1 MDWQAHTFIVSHK
14 SGSCLMTLRADWLP
28 ALAAFESAA
37 RHQNFAH
44 AAEELHLTASAVS
57 HHVRKLE
64 TRLGLSLFR
73 RHARGV
79 VLTAEGRQLADAA
92 SSALSD
98 VEGTLLG
105 LRAGR
110 DEEHRVRITSLHSL
124 VHTWLL
130 PRLARFAHRHP
141 TLRLSFDTSA
151 SLARFEDGGVD
162 LGIRHGPGNWS
173 GLNALH
179 LMDEHLFPVASP
191 RMPGIERVRSAT
203 DVARLPLISDLAR
216 QGWQDWFRAA
226 KVHGTTPDERFN
238 FSDST
243 DALEAA
249 ALGLGA
255 TLARER
261 ILAPW
266 LSDRRLIALPGPRIP
281 ARWSYHIVHPS
292 HRPLRAPA
300 RAFVEWLLDDLREHG
315 G

>member
-1 MDWQAHTFIVSHK
+1 MSDMA
-14 SGSCLMTLRADWLP
+14 LRADWLP

-44 AAEELHLTASAVS
+44 AAEELHLTASAIS

-64 TRLGLSLFR
+64 SRLGVILFR

-79 VLTAEGRQLADAA
+79 VLTAEGRLLADAA
-92 SSALSD
+92 GSALAD
-98 VEGTLLG
+98 VEGVLRG
-105 LRAGR
+105 LKTSR
-110 DEEHRVRITSLHSL
+110 EQKHRLRLTSLHSL

-130 PRLARFAHRHP
+130 PRLPRFAQRHP
-141 TLRLSFDTSA
+141 EIALSFDTSA
-151 SLARFEDGGVD
+151 GLARFEDGGID
-162 LGIRHGPGNWS
+162 LGIRHGPGTWN
-173 GLNALH
+173 GLSAQR
-179 LMDEHLFPVASP
+179 LMDERLFPVASP
-191 RMPGIERVRSAT
+191 RLAGFERIRSAN
-203 DVARLPLISDLAR
+203 DVAKLPLIADLAR

-226 KVHGTTPDERFN
+226 KVHGATLEERFQ

-255 TLARER
+255 ALAREA

-266 LSDRRLIALPGPRIP
+266 IASDRLRALPGPVIA
-281 ARWSYHIVHPS
+281 ARWSYYVVYPA

-300 RAFVEWLLDDLREHG
+300 RAFVDWLLDDLREHG
-315 G
+315 ER

>member
-1 MDWQAHTFIVSHK
+1 MA
-14 SGSCLMTLRADWLP
+14 LRADWLP

-64 TRLGLSLFR
+64 SRLGVSLFR

-79 VLTAEGRQLADAA
+79 VLTAEGRELADAA
-92 SSALSD
+92 GSALSD
-98 VEGTLLG
+98 VEGVLRG
-105 LRAGR
+105 LKAGP
-110 DEEHRVRITSLHSL
+110 DDKHRVRITSLHSL

-130 PRLARFAHRHP
+130 PRLPRFAARHP
-141 TLRLSFDTSA
+141 EIRLSFDTSA

-162 LGIRHGPGNWS
+162 FGIRHGPGNWNGMS
-173 GLNALH
+173 AQR
-179 LMDEHLFPVASP
+179 LMDERLFPVVSP
-191 RMPGIERVRSAT
+191 HFPGIERIRTAA

-226 KVHGTTPDERFN
+226 KVHGATLDERYN

-255 TLARER
+255 ALAREM

-266 LSDRRLIALPGPRIP
+266 TDSKRLRNLPGPAIP
-281 ARWSYHIVHPS
+281 ARWSYHIVYPS
-292 HRPLRAPA
+292 HRPLRPPA
-300 RAFVEWLLDDLREHG
+300 RAFIDWLMDDLRDHG
-315 G
+315 ER